1 MVPMG
6 FSISS
11 SSSGGKDTRGHTRE
25 AKVAVYL
32 EELIT
37 GRPRSPLPAT
47 AGALIALA
55 ANVSSINV
63 FVFYQERTTSSA
75 G

>member
-32 EELIT
+32 EELIP
-37 GRPRSPLPAT
+37 GRPRYRRRSDCIS
-47 AGALIALA
+47 G
-55 ANVSSINV
+55 
-63 FVFYQERTTSSA
+63 
-75 G
+75 